1 LNQPRILIVE
11 DDRVTRNALV
21 SLFTSAGM
29 VAVEA
34 ASLSDA
40 MSQLDGE
47 FDVICLD
54 LRLPDGNGVELLR
67 KVREDKLRCK
77 VAVISGANE
86 TNTLSEVTRLKP
98 EAIFG
103 KPLDV
108 DDFLDWLGS
117 LNKEL
122 VALSS

>member
-1 LNQPRILIVE
+1 VNQQRILIVE

-21 SLFTSAGM
+21 SLFISAGM

-34 ASLSDA
+34 GSLKA
-40 MSQLDGE
+40 ALTLLDGQ
-47 FDVICLD
+47 FDLICLD

-67 KVREDKLRCK
+67 KVREEKLRSS

-86 TNTLSEVTRLKP
+86 ANTLSEVTRLKP
-98 EAIFG
+98 DAIFG

-108 DDFLDWLGS
+108 HDFLDWLGS

-122 VALSS
+122 VATSA